1 MGFSRGPKIVTDNLF
16 HYVDPRNVK
25 SYPGTGTSVLDL
37 SGNSRNMTLI
47 NGATVTDGVFVLD
60 GANDY
65 VNYSFGTLF
74 DWTAIPYSVSFWA
87 KPTDFTYPT
96 VIDLIAA
103 GNGHFRF
110 QIGSSDIRSQFR
122 TPGGSSA
129 SLVTYSVSIS
139 SGNWYHCTFTRSG
152 TTFKAYLNGTLGAT
166 NTTSHLGS
174 TTTGMS
180 VIRIGYSAD
189 YDAGDRTFEGSVG
202 PVNIYDKTLTA
213 SEVLQ
218 NYNATKGRFGL

>member
-1 MGFSRGPKIVTDNLF
+1 MAFSRGPKIVTDDLF
-16 HYVDPRNVK
+16 LCVDPKNSR
-25 SYPGTGTSVLDL
+25 SYSGTGTSVLDL
-37 SGNSRNMTLI
+37 SGNGRNMTLV
-47 NGATVTDGVFVLD
+47 NGASVTGGVFVLD

-65 VNYSFGTLF
+65 VNYGFGTLF

-110 QIGSSDIRSQFR
+110 DIRSSDIRSQFR
-122 TPGGSSA
+122 TPGGSSS
-129 SLVTYSVSIS
+129 SLVVYSVSIT

-152 TTFKAYLNGTLGAT
+152 DTHKAYLNGSLGNT
-166 NTTSHLGS
+166 NTTAHLGS

-189 YDAGDRTFEGSVG
+189 NDAADRTFEGSVG
-202 PVNIYDKTLTA
+202 PVTIHNKELTA
-213 SEVLQ
+213 TEVLQ
-218 NYNATKGRFGL
+218 NYNATRSRFGL